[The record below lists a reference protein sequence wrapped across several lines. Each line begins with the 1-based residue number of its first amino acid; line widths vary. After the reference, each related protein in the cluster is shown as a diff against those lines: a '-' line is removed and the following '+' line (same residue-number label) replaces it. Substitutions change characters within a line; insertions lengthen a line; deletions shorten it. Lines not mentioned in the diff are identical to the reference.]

1 MKAEDFV
8 HPQPMLALRILGYIF
23 AGVALLVLLL
33 YVFLNVHPAAW
44 EYARQFSAGRAPEPL
59 VGVYDGTLLA
69 PPLPTTWKGKVF
81 RADGTGLNR
90 LRDTEAYPFHHEVRD
105 GRLVLDYSRD
115 ANPWW
120 LRQVEDQIVVKED
133 GAFLGRI
140 TLRIG
145 GWRMPFGWFT
155 IVRVAP

>member
-1 MKAEDFV
+1 
-8 HPQPMLALRILGYIF
+8 MLILRILGYIF
-23 AGVALLVLLL
+23 ASIALLALLL

-44 EYARQFSAGRAPEPL
+44 EYARQFSAGRAPDSL

-69 PPLPTTWKGKVF
+69 PPLSTTWKGKVF
-81 RADGTGLNR
+81 RADGTGVNR
-90 LRDTEAYPFHHEVRD
+90 IGDAEQYPFHHEVRN
-105 GRLVLDYSRD
+105 GRLVIDYTRD

-120 LRQVEDQIVVKED
+120 LKLTEDQIVVQED

-145 GWRMPFGWFT
+145 GWRMPLGWFT
-155 IVRVAP
+155 IVPAAP